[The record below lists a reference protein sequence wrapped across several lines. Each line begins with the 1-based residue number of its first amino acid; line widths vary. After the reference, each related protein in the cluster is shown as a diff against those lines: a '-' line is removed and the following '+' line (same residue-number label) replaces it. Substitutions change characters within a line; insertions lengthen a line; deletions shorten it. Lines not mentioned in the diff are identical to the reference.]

1 MKFSSPPKHCVVTGG
16 SGFVGQRLCE
26 MLIERGAEKV
36 VSFDIVPMPNDS
48 PLLNGEGKKKR
59 RRREEKEFFF
69 FLFVC
74 FFFFFFSF
82 ALSFSFHMFFF
93 ADKRFVFILGDIR
106 DAAGVKNAL
115 RGAECVWHNCA
126 AVGPYHPQKLYH
138 EVNYQGT
145 VNVINA
151 CRELG
156 IKKIVMSSSP
166 STRFTGADVDG
177 LTEAQLPSIPQ
188 KSYVQEY
195 AASKALGEKAL
206 TDACDGKNLF
216 TVAVAPH
223 QVYGPRDNLFLPN
236 ILEAA
241 GTDRIRIFGHG
252 RNKICFTHVDNY
264 AHGLIIAEKALYPGR

>member
-1 MKFSSPPKHCVVTGG
+1 
-16 SGFVGQRLCE
+16 
-26 MLIERGAEKV
+26 
-36 VSFDIVPMPNDS
+36 
-48 PLLNGEGKKKR
+48 
-59 RRREEKEFFF
+59 
-69 FLFVC
+69 
-74 FFFFFFSF
+74 
-82 ALSFSFHMFFF
+82 MFFF